1 MKLVALRDEDAFR
14 YFYDKYRPKVYTCA
28 LRISK
33 SREFAEDIVHE
44 VFLKFWSLNDP
55 ERIAN
60 VEAFLR
66 VVTRNHTLELL
77 RKRILEYEITNELVK
92 ETNEID
98 NSTDN
103 WINLNE
109 TNRSLREAVMLL
121 PPQQRTVFQL
131 CKEMAMEGRRFFDL
145 VRWGIAEPYLNEYLK
160 KEKQRRPWLEV
171 AKFTSGRDEYLP
183 IPQNQMNFSRGVYK
197 QSIGY

>member
-1 MKLVALRDEDAFR
+1 MEPIREHKRLEKHLLKLVALRDEDAFR

-109 TNRSLREAVMLL
+109 TNRSLQEAVMLL

-131 CKEMAMEGRRFFDL
+131 CKEDGLKYTEAAEKLKLSPLTVKTHMQLALRFLRSYLRHAGVMAL
-145 VRWGIAEPYLNEYLK
+145 IAVLIK
-160 KEKQRRPWLEV
+160 
-171 AKFTSGRDEYLP
+171 
-183 IPQNQMNFSRGVYK
+183 
-197 QSIGY
+197 